1 MDSARL
7 TSAKQKLGI
16 TYELKP
22 EQISAL
28 RAFTESK
35 DLVCLLP
42 TGFGKSVIF
51 QLMPFIT
58 EDPMAVVLVISP
70 LNAIM
75 KDQVRKLCESGIPA
89 CFLDIT
95 GRDGST
101 YILKPAL
108 GTDIEDESEERED
121 SSIDDETDED
131 VGKLLMK
138 VSPEEVAAGKFRLIY
153 AHPEA
158 FLSSR
163 EGRKILQSQAL
174 QDHVCGFE
182 DFRKDFARIQE
193 LLGIFPRVPVSLF
206 TATASQSTKEK
217 LVKNLGLR
225 NPTFISKNPDRPN
238 IKYYKYQRLP
248 SMRQEDDLDKILG
261 DIVTGLQK
269 DRRHYPLTFIYT
281 DLESI
286 RYGYRFLENKLGI
299 ESPENR
305 YYAQYHTHYPEKM
318 KNFIIGELG
327 KSDPIIRVVL
337 ATTVNFNIVS

>member
-1 MDSARL
+1 MDVARL

-58 EDPMAVVLVISP
+58 DDPMAVVLVISP

-101 YILKPAL
+101 YMLKPAL
-108 GTDIEDESEERED
+108 GTDIEDESEDRED

-174 QDHVCGFE
+174 QDHVCGICIDE
-182 DFRKDFARIQE
+182 AHMIQE
-193 LLGIFPRVPVSLF
+193 WY
-206 TATASQSTKEK
+206 
-217 LVKNLGLR
+217 
-225 NPTFISKNPDRPN
+225 D
-238 IKYYKYQRLP
+238 
-248 SMRQEDDLDKILG
+248 IL
-261 DIVTGLQK
+261 
-269 DRRHYPLTFIYT
+269 
-281 DLESI
+281 
-286 RYGYRFLENKLGI
+286 
-299 ESPENR
+299 
-305 YYAQYHTHYPEKM
+305 
-318 KNFIIGELG
+318 
-327 KSDPIIRVVL
+327 
-337 ATTVNFNIVS
+337 